1 MELIDKAEVL
11 AAIKNAAKS
20 NPLYVTIAEK
30 DAFKDGV
37 NDALES
43 VLKLEVK
50 AKNEEYKENLNFI
63 DSMEGEPTSVWHKAN
78 EEPIKGRIILV
89 MTSVCNIA
97 DKNISFM
104 GEYIGNGYIQ
114 AFNAKEY
121 INSWANWAYRDE
133 LIKL

>member
-1 MELIDKAEVL
+1 MDLENKNKIVKIVEYILRRMYAHNLKADIGSTGEVFDET
-11 AAIKNAAKS
+11 IENAQ
-20 NPLYVTIAEK
+20 Y
-30 DAFKDGV
+30 
-37 NDALES
+37 
-43 VLKLEVK
+43 
-50 AKNEEYKENLNFI
+50 EECKEILNFI
-63 DSMEGEPTSVWHKAN
+63 DSMEGKPTSVWHNAN

-121 INSWANWAYRDE
+121 INSWAKWAYRDE
-133 LIKL
+133 LIKLQKLWKK